1 MKLYR
6 ATVENNLDPEM
17 LAKVQV
23 RIIGIHSDS
32 QERDFEG
39 STTADL
45 PWAEVIGGTDFGLIN
60 GVGTSSILQVGTL
73 VWLLLEDD
81 DPNRPIIIG
90 VIKGITNGES
100 DINKN
105 AREITDGVISKKN
118 STLDYLESAQP
129 TSVYPENHVI
139 ESASGH
145 MIELDDSPGQERVQI
160 IDKNGNYS
168 EMNLSAYIDKAV
180 KDKINVVMGELKEH
194 IVGKTTIQ
202 SDSDV
207 TWNITGNLKINVSN
221 GIDMTAGGTI
231 KAKAGPEI
239 KMNAGVINLN

>member
-6 ATVENNLDPEM
+6 AIVENNLDPEM

-23 RIIGIHSDS
+23 RITGIHSDS

-39 STTADL
+39 SSTADL

-60 GVGTSSILQVGTL
+60 GVGTSSVLQVGTL

-105 AREITDGVISKKN
+105 ARAITDGVISKKN
-118 STLDYLESAQP
+118 STLDYLETAQP

-145 MIELDDSPGQERVQI
+145 MIELDDTPGAERVQI

-168 EMNLSAYIDKAV
+168 EMNLTAYIDKAV
-180 KDKINVVMGELKEH
+180 KDKINVVMGELKEAH
-194 IVGKTTIQ
+194 CR
-202 SDSDV
+202 
-207 TWNITGNLKINVSN
+207 
-221 GIDMTAGGTI
+221 
-231 KAKAGPEI
+231 
-239 KMNAGVINLN
+239 

>member
-1 MKLYR
+1 MELYR
-6 ATVENNLDPEM
+6 GVVENNLDELK
-17 LAKVQV
+17 LARVQV
-23 RIIGIHSDS
+23 RIAGIHPQSNS
-32 QERDFEG
+32 RDFEG
-39 STTADL
+39 STTTDL
-45 PWAEVIGGTDFGLIN
+45 PWAEVIGSTEFGLTQGI
-60 GVGTSSILQVGTL
+60 GISSVLQVGTL
-73 VWLLLEDD
+73 VWLILEDE

-90 VIKGITNGES
+90 VVKGIQNGES
-100 DINKN
+100 DIDKN

-139 ESASGH
+139 KSACGH
-145 MIELDDSPGQERVQI
+145 MIEMDDSPGQERVQI

-168 EMNLSAYIDKAV
+168 EMNLTAYIDKAV
-180 KDKINVVMGELKEH
+180 KDKINVVLGELREH
-194 IVGKTTIQ
+194 VVGKTTIQ

-231 KAKAGPEI
+231 KAQAGPEI

>member
-6 ATVENNLDPEM
+6 AIVENNLDPEM

-23 RIIGIHSDS
+23 RISGIHSDS

-39 STTADL
+39 STTTDL

-60 GVGTSSILQVGTL
+60 GVGTSSVLQVGTL

-90 VIKGITNGES
+90 VIKGISNGES

-105 AREITDGVISKKN
+105 ARGQTSRAISTKN
-118 STLDYLESAQP
+118 SGAGGLVSAQGA
-129 TSVYPENHVI
+129 SVYPENHVI

-221 GIDMTAGGTI
+221 GIDMSAGGTI
-231 KAKAGPEI
+231 KAQAGPEI